1 MLTKSLPCCVR
12 CLTYKFQEQPPERQG
27 FGSMNVLGIL
37 ADQTGSVAS
46 TFLWLLL
53 IVTAATGLV
62 IIIGVG
68 IGKFITAGKPT
79 TEPVHVVTQ
88 CGIHGH
94 RYRAHHTGWRCTTC
108 GEGALHEDELSDPV
122 TVAPAPAKDAPAS
135 APRAA

>member
-1 MLTKSLPCCVR
+1 
-12 CLTYKFQEQPPERQG
+12 
-27 FGSMNVLGIL
+27 MNVLGFL
-37 ADQTGSVAS
+37 GNQTGSVAS

-53 IVTAATGLV
+53 IVTAATGIV
-62 IIIGVG
+62 IIIGIG
-68 IGKFITAGKPT
+68 IAKFIAADKPT
-79 TEPVHVVTQ
+79 TAPVHVVTP

-122 TVAPAPAKDAPAS
+122 TVVPAPAKDVPVL

>member
-1 MLTKSLPCCVR
+1 MD
-12 CLTYKFQEQPPERQG
+12 
-27 FGSMNVLGIL
+27 VLGL
-37 ADQTGSVAS
+37 LGDQTGSVAS

-62 IIIGVG
+62 IIIGIG
-68 IGKFITAGKPT
+68 IGKFITAGKT
-79 TEPVHVVTQ
+79 MTEPVHVVTP

-122 TVAPAPAKDAPAS
+122 PVAPATPKASPAS
-135 APRAA
+135 TPQAA

>member
-1 MLTKSLPCCVR
+1 
-12 CLTYKFQEQPPERQG
+12 
-27 FGSMNVLGIL
+27 MNVLGL
-37 ADQTGSVAS
+37 LGDQTGSVAS

-62 IIIGVG
+62 IIIGIA
-68 IGKFITAGKPT
+68 IGKFITAGKSI

-108 GEGALHEDELSDPV
+108 GEGGTPRGRAVRPGHGC
-122 TVAPAPAKDAPAS
+122 
-135 APRAA
+135 PRASQGRPCISATGRLGTEPVARCVSRPLTGS

>member
-1 MLTKSLPCCVR
+1 MDFLR
-12 CLTYKFQEQPPERQG
+12 G
-27 FGSMNVLGIL
+27 LGIE
-37 ADQTGSVAS
+37 TGSVAS

-53 IVTAATGLV
+53 IVTAATGIV
-62 IIIGVG
+62 IIIGIG
-68 IGKFITAGKPT
+68 IAKFIAADKPT
-79 TEPVHVVTQ
+79 TEPVHVVTP

-122 TVAPAPAKDAPAS
+122 TVVPAPAKDVPVL